1 MKLQHM
7 KLDYLGRGVKVY
19 VGMDPKTGE
28 HVAVMV
34 RNEGGVAYRET
45 YRSKGGDGAQAWD
58 AAMASALHTEQRI
71 IDAIR

>member
-1 MKLQHM
+1 
-7 KLDYLGRGVKVY
+7 
-19 VGMDPKTGE
+19 MDPKTGE